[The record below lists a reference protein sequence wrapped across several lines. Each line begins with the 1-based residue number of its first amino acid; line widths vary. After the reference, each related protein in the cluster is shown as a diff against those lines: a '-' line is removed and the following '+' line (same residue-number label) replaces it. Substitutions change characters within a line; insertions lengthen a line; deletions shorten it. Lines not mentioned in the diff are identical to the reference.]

1 MPVHTFEDFPAP
13 RILVIDDNPTVHDA
27 FDGILRR
34 ERISDALDA
43 DEAALFGTPVE
54 PKIAPPVCE
63 IDHALSGAEG
73 IEKARQA
80 IEATRPYQLAFVD
93 IRMPGM
99 DGVETIEHLW
109 KIDARIQTV
118 ICTAYADYEWTD
130 LAKRFGNTDRLL
142 VLKKPFHE
150 IEVMQLASTLAR
162 KWFMEKTAGMKL
174 EQMETLVAQRT
185 QRLLELHRREDQ
197 QLHELDQSKLRSM
210 QRLAQDFRGPL
221 TLILNPIEEGL
232 KGKALE
238 PQQLAAVHRNVQ
250 KLSELLENS
259 LLMRRLELED
269 RKLAFK
275 EIDLVTLI
283 RGTMSGFSAMAR
295 EKEVR
300 MEFTLESDEQ
310 PVWTDETILEQIL
323 SNLFSRVLKSSEP
336 HRNISVQLRS
346 ARDLAIIRME
356 INGIAATDSDW
367 AALLN
372 SVRANSALETDVVL
386 LLCRELLSVLN
397 GHLEIELV
405 HRSESKSADGIRFTV
420 SLPETHSELPPA
432 EVSEISE
439 ADVGSDE
446 KDLPLILLVESD
458 HDFRKF
464 IRDAFTE
471 DHRCIEA
478 ETFDVAVS
486 VARENVPDLIIADF
500 DATQNDPILFCEQLK
515 NDQLTSHIP
524 LIVLGGEISDSLQL
538 RALQVGVDDCL
549 AKPFRLALLK
559 ARVAN
564 LLETRRKLHR
574 HFEEL
579 KSVQP
584 RELAANQIDAEF
596 LRRVVVIVEKNLAD
610 YEFDVETLARQMGVS
625 RRQLF
630 RKFKAIAGCT
640 PNVFI
645 RDLRLKHAAQLLQE
659 SGLTVSEIIYAVGFS
674 DPKYFRTVFRERFG
688 VLPGEFGKGAKSH
701 APGSG
706 I

>member
-1 MPVHTFEDFPAP
+1 Q
-13 RILVIDDNPTVHDA
+13 N
-27 FDGILRR
+27 
-34 ERISDALDA
+34 
-43 DEAALFGTPVE
+43 
-54 PKIAPPVCE
+54 
-63 IDHALSGAEG
+63 
-73 IEKARQA
+73 
-80 IEATRPYQLAFVD
+80 
-93 IRMPGM
+93 
-99 DGVETIEHLW
+99 
-109 KIDARIQTV
+109 
-118 ICTAYADYEWTD
+118 
-130 LAKRFGNTDRLL
+130 
-142 VLKKPFHE
+142 
-150 IEVMQLASTLAR
+150 
-162 KWFMEKTAGMKL
+162 
-174 EQMETLVAQRT
+174 
-185 QRLLELHRREDQ
+185 
-197 QLHELDQSKLRSM
+197 
-210 QRLAQDFRGPL
+210 FRGPL
-221 TLILNPIEEGL
+221 TLILNPIEESL
-232 KGKALE
+232 KGKMLE

-295 EKEVR
+295 EKDVR
-300 MEFTLESDEQ
+300 MEFASKAEAQ
-310 PVWTDETILEQIL
+310 PVWTDEAILEQIL

-346 ARDLAIIRME
+346 TQDLAIIRIE
-356 INGIAATDSDW
+356 IDGIAATDSDW

-372 SVRANSALETDVVL
+372 SVRANSALETDAVL
-386 LLCRELLSVLN
+386 LLCRELLGVIN

-405 HRSESKSADGIRFTV
+405 HRTESKSAEGIRFTV
-420 SLPETHSELPPA
+420 SLPETRSELPPA
-432 EVSEISE
+432 EVSETSGTDAE
-439 ADVGSDE
+439 AGIDE

-464 IRDAFTE
+464 IREAFTE

-478 ETFDVAVS
+478 EAFDVAVQ

-524 LIVLGGEISDSLQL
+524 LIVLGGEISDSIQL

-564 LLETRRKLHR
+564 LLEMRRKLHR

-610 YEFDVETLARQMGVS
+610 YEFDVETLARQMAVS

-688 VLPGEFGKGAKSH
+688 VLPGEFGKGAKSP